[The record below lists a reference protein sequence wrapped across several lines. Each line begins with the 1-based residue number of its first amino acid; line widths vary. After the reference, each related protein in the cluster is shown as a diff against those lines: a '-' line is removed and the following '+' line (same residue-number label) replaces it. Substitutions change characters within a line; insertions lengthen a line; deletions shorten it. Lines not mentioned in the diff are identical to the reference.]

1 VSPNITQTV
10 MGYVVSVLLDGDGR
24 DFTPDVDLI
33 ESRILDSFSALQ
45 LVTFLNT
52 TFEMSVPLSKV
63 NATNLRTVAAI
74 AKLVGCLL
82 SEGGGTAN
90 GGNPSV

>member
-1 VSPNITQTV
+1 VTPITQTI
-10 MGYVVSVLLDGDGR
+10 MGYVVNVLLDGDGR

-45 LVTFLNT
+45 LIMFLNT
-52 TFEMSVPLSKV
+52 TFGMSVPLGKI
-63 NATNLRTVAAI
+63 NAANLRTVATI
-74 AKLVGCLL
+74 AELIRSQL
-82 SEGGGTAN
+82 SDSAETGN